1 MSYSQPAFAVSKKV
15 PGSANNPTV
24 LYTELYVVLCMF
36 GTTNITT
43 FSRKYLDPPKSTEK
57 SRVISLP
64 ERCEC
69 GLPSGESLCP
79 ISRHIHL
86 DVLVLFEVDP
96 GRDGHSEEV
105 FSRFCHRHVESS
117 LSQGRSTLT
126 PSKIPPSAPNW
137 IGRAFVLP
145 VVG

>member
-1 MSYSQPAFAVSKKV
+1 
-15 PGSANNPTV
+15 
-24 LYTELYVVLCMF
+24 MF

-43 FSRKYLDPPKSTEK
+43 FSGKKSLDPPKSTEK
-57 SRVISLP
+57 SLVLSLP

-69 GLPSGESLCP
+69 GLPLGESLCP
-79 ISRHIHL
+79 ISRHIDL

-105 FSRFCHRHVESS
+105 FSRFSHRHVESS
-117 LSQGRSTLT
+117 LSQRRDTLT
-126 PSKIPPSAPNW
+126 PSKIPPSAFNW